1 MPIPSRRKGTP
12 KDEFL
17 QKCIT
22 DLSSEYPRKQAAAI
36 CYSQMAKEKDNSQ
49 YVYSKQLF
57 NKIMN
62 REQLKELVKAH
73 FNLVDSTPSKETFGE
88 VYDENKAFKIVFPG
102 DTLKVGDEV
111 KVVTKEGQESLAP
124 DGYHKLEDGTMIKTE
139 GSSVVEIISP
149 EGEKEEEMSIEDGLG
164 AYEDKANE
172 AVEAAFAADPAIS
185 QVEGTT
191 PQNAVTNT
199 NPDVEAKIT
208 TEAEVQAEEMMKKI
222 KMAIDEEI
230 ASTITGIKEEMAKM
244 KEKLEALA
252 AAPAKE
258 KVTMGTGASKTEKF
272 STDSLQNKQMKVMAE
287 LMKNKK

>member
-1 MPIPSRRKGTP
+1 MPIPNRRKGTP
-12 KDEFL
+12 KKEFID
-17 QKCIT
+17 KCIAN
-22 DLSSEYPRKQAAAI
+22 LRSEYPLKQAAAI
-36 CYSQMAKEKDNSQ
+36 CYQQMAKEEDNSQ
-49 YVYSKQLF
+49 YVSTKQNF
-57 NKIMN
+57 NKTMN
-62 REQLKELVKAH
+62 KERLKELVKAH
-73 FNLVDSTPSKETFGE
+73 FNLVDSVPSKETFGE

-139 GSSVVEIISP
+139 GSSVVEIVSP
-149 EGEKEEEMSIEDGLG
+149 EGKSEEEMAAEDGLG
-164 AYEDKANE
+164 AVEDKANE

-191 PQNAVTNT
+191 AQNSVTDV
-199 NPDVEAKIT
+199 NPDPEAKVT
-208 TEAEVQAEEMMKKI
+208 TEAEVQAEEMMKKV

-230 ASTITGIKEEMAKM
+230 ASAVAGIKEEMGKM

-258 KVTMGTGASKTEKF
+258 KVTMGAKTEKF
-272 STDSLQNKQMKVMAE
+272 SADSLQSKQMKVMAE
-287 LMKNKK
+287 LLKNKK